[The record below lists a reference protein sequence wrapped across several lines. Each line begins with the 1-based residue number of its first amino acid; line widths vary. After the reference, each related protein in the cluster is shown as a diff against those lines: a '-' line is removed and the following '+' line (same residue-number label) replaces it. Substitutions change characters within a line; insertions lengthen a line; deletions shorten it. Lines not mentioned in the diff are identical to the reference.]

1 MVAGIMTCLLTAL
14 LHGIL
19 VYGADKRNRS
29 ALLIWIILQI
39 IGLVAFSI
47 LALGFIFALRSVE
60 DLGFLR
66 NWKFYFIIILIF
78 VGVISFPI
86 WTVLVAIRVRNLL
99 SGVLIRKPLEKRE
112 FWFAKY
118 LYSLLKETKWFKI
131 TIFFIYRVSHI
142 EV

>member
-1 MVAGIMTCLLTAL
+1 MTLLQTRKISPLNFIYEKTCSLGDKGQMVAGIMTCLLNAL

-29 ALLIWIILQI
+29 AILIWIILQI

-47 LALGFIFALRSVE
+47 LALGFIFALKNVE

-86 WTVLVAIRVRNLL
+86 WTVVVAIRV
-99 SGVLIRKPLEKRE
+99 
-112 FWFAKY
+112 
-118 LYSLLKETKWFKI
+118 
-131 TIFFIYRVSHI
+131 IY
-142 EV
+142 

>member
-1 MVAGIMTCLLTAL
+1 MVAGIMTCLLNAL

-47 LALGFIFALRSVE
+47 LALGFIFALRSVG
-60 DLGFLR
+60 DLVFLR

-86 WTVLVAIRVRNLL
+86 WTVVVAIRV
-99 SGVLIRKPLEKRE
+99 
-112 FWFAKY
+112 
-118 LYSLLKETKWFKI
+118 
-131 TIFFIYRVSHI
+131 IY
-142 EV
+142 